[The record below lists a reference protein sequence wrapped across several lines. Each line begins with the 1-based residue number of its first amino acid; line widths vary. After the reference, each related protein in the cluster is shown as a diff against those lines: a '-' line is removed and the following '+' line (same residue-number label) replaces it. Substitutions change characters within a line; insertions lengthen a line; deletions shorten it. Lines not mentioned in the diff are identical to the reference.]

1 MTLEIGTRRGFLV
14 GALALMT
21 APAIVHA
28 DSIMRVVPIDMY
40 DTRCLIAYDIRSDQL
55 MLRVDRCLNTMVR
68 PNRHVQLISTELAKK
83 LMPFPDAFTMRPAAG
98 VQRHVDMMLLPQH
111 AAMLREAGVWV

>member
-1 MTLEIGTRRGFLV
+1 MTLELGTRRGFLV

-21 APAIVHA
+21 APAIVRA

-83 LMPFPDAFTMRPAAG
+83 LMPFPDAFTMRPPPG
-98 VQRHVDMMLLPQH
+98 VQRHVDMLITNQELIKH
-111 AAMLREAGVWV
+111 GVVWI